1 MLGIYRDVWNIRDG
15 LLYTRF
21 LKCTYYFPKIRYLR
35 SKSKYLIIYIYRP
48 VNIVVLGL
56 LTLCLEKPIHTV
68 LDPKTQICP
77 MDFSQTNLSPN

>member
-1 MLGIYRDVWNIRDG
+1 MLGIYRDG